1 MLTDRAEYV
10 KYDEDDDAIGT
21 YDKPL
26 TLMALNL
33 AFLKLCSPPPK

>member
-10 KYDEDDDAIGT
+10 KYDEDDAIGT

-33 AFLKLCSPPPK
+33 AILKLCSPPPK